1 MTLWMRIIALNAEAQ
16 LSPPVWSVIYISL
29 IHSPSALQYVWHKR
43 FYSFFGIV
51 RGLPYGVTD

>member
-1 MTLWMRIIALNAEAQ
+1 MRIIALNAEAQ